1 VRGLEEML
9 DKDSL
14 LPILFNLYSEYLT
27 KEASEGFG
35 DFKRE
40 GQAIHNLKY
49 ADDLVLLVKEEAVLQ
64 GMTERIKAFRGCY
77 RI

>member
-1 VRGLEEML
+1 VLNYNWIGRQEVRGLEEEL

-27 KEASEGFG
+27 KEDLEGFG

-40 GQAIHNLKY
+40 GHAIHTLRCK
-49 ADDLVLLVKEEAVLQ
+49 
-64 GMTERIKAFRGCY
+64 
-77 RI
+77 